1 MQNEI
6 LNKYTFIC
14 KNKSITNEK
23 NQLIKFQTPIV
34 ESLFGIE
41 ENFGKFII
49 KIALNETNYEQSE
62 FLYWYKS
69 LEESVKNS
77 FNDEKEWIS
86 NLVEKNKISYLQLK
100 INKKYDKFL
109 CNIKSKK
116 QIVTYFDIKNG
127 TKLIITANA
136 NHIWE
141 FENKRGISLIITTL
155 NVL

>member
-6 LNKYTFIC
+6 LNKYTFISK
-14 KNKSITNEK
+14 KNSITNEK

-41 ENFGKFII
+41 EKFGKSII

-141 FENKRGISLIITTL
+141 FENKRGISLIITTI

>member
-1 MQNEI
+1 MNQI
-6 LNKYTFIC
+6 YKFII
-14 KNKSITNEK
+14 KNNSITNEK

-41 ENFGKFII
+41 DKFGKSIL
-49 KIALNETNYEQSE
+49 KIALNETDYEQSE

-69 LEESVKNS
+69 LEEFIRNS

-86 NLVEKNKISYLQLK
+86 NLVEKNKISFLQLK
-100 INKKYDKFL
+100 INKKYDKYL
-109 CNIKSKK
+109 CNFKSKK
-116 QIVTYFDIKNG
+116 GIITYFDIKSG

-141 FENKRGISLIITTL
+141 YENKRGISLIITTI